1 MWGQRVQEAPEGLLV
16 SPITGHCGGKM
27 VPLELGRGPR
37 ADTES
42 AEAWIS
48 DPPTAFRS
56 ARNNFLWF
64 ISHSSLFV
72 VAAQ

>member
-37 ADTES
+37 ADTKS

-48 DPPTAFRS
+48 DPPQPSDPREITFCG
-56 ARNNFLWF
+56 L
-64 ISHSSLFV
+64 
-72 VAAQ
+72 